1 MYWNI
6 SNVGSA
12 TDNCFISG
20 YPFTAK
26 ATTTNSVHYVGVG
39 KNSSNNTGSITITE
53 ETTSG
58 LINLYNGGISSNIMA
73 TGMNWRFTLVYLAD

>member
-1 MYWNI
+1 MYGNI

-26 ATTTNSVHYVGVG
+26 ATTTNNVHYVGVG
-39 KNSSNNTGSITITE
+39 KNSSNNTGSITIT
-53 ETTSG
+53 SQAVHS
-58 LINLYNGGISSNIMA
+58 IIY
-73 TGMNWRFTLVYLAD
+73 